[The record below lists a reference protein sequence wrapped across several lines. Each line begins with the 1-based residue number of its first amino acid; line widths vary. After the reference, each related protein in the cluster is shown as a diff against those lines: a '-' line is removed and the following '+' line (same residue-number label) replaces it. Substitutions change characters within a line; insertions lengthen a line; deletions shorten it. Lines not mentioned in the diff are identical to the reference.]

1 MKVWP
6 NFLPTGGGWLIRQT
20 TRADSRLWCKRF
32 PIRTGGTGVH
42 QRRYRA
48 AMGRRHV
55 KELYFIAP
63 DGKLMAAS
71 ISASSANFETTTP
84 VPLFPAQVAG
94 GVTNLFR
101 PQYAVSRDGR
111 FLINQLAEESTAT
124 PITLILNWKPTP

>member
-1 MKVWP
+1 VST
-6 NFLPTGGGWLIRQT
+6 NGGIEPRWG
-20 TRADSRLWCKRF
+20 AD
-32 PIRTGGTGVH
+32 
-42 QRRYRA
+42 
-48 AMGRRHV
+48 V

-71 ISASSANFETTTP
+71 VSASSANFEITTP

>member
-32 PIRTGGTGVH
+32 PIRTGGKGVH

-48 AMGRRHV
+48 AMARRRQRSL
-55 KELYFIAP
+55 LYFIAP
-63 DGKLMAAS
+63 DGKLMTAS
-71 ISASSANFETTTP
+71 VSASSANFETTTP
-84 VPLFPAQVAG
+84 GALVSGAG
-94 GVTNLFR
+94 RGRRDEMFR

-111 FLINQLAEESTAT
+111 FLINQPAEESTAT
-124 PITLILNWKPTP
+124 PITLILNWKP